1 MKKNSFK
8 KVIASLA
15 ALSVVAV
22 GTAAVPV
29 SAKTLEANQTD
40 SEVYVDRATVSVDEA
55 KAGVP
60 IYVRLNIGDAFAGGM
75 TNFEFGVDVDSRASR
90 VFINDAATALE
101 FGGENLNVVVT
112 PADSPVA
119 GYENYT
125 YMSFAKGD
133 VDAEKSDIFA
143 ANKITGVRPTSVNVA
158 MVYVTIADPQP
169 GETYP
174 ITIET
179 KGVGE
184 AAGRELTFKNGNT
197 ILSTDDIQLSD
208 GWIKIEGEPE
218 TTAPETTT
226 TEAETTKAEETTT
239 QAEETTTEAEETT
252 TTVGGGEDD
261 GTTTTTTGTGSG
273 AGGNGTS
280 TSTTTGTDKGKG
292 DGDDKSPE
300 TGVSD
305 VLPIAGVAA
314 AVAVLGGVA
323 LATKKKND

>member
-40 SEVYVDRATVSVDEA
+40 AEVYVDRATVSVDEA

-60 IYVRLNIGDAFAGGM
+60 IYVRLNMGDAFADGM

-90 VFINDAATALE
+90 VFINDAATASE
-101 FGGENLNVVVT
+101 FGGEMLNVVVT

-239 QAEETTTEAEETT
+239 KAEETTTETETSATETETSTSTT
-252 TTVGGGEDD
+252 TSTNNGD
-261 GTTTTTTGTGSG
+261 
-273 AGGNGTS
+273 GTS